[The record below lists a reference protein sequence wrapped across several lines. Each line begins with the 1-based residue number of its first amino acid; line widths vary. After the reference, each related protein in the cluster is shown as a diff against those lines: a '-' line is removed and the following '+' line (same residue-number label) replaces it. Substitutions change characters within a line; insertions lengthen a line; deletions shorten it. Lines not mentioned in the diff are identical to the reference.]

1 MGVLP
6 ATTANRPIRCTAD
19 GVPVTATTDLRTQ
32 SATVSATPRR
42 TPVRLRRG
50 HPLGVARSRQY
61 RHYWIAG
68 FCTFTGF
75 NMQVLTRGW
84 LMQDLTGSPLMVSL
98 VTAAMMLPMLF
109 LSLLGGVL
117 ADRISRKTI
126 TMAADASFIVTF
138 AALAAVTAA
147 GVVQPWH
154 ILLVSAMN
162 GTAFALSVSARQAMI
177 AGLVHR
183 EQLRTAVGL
192 SALTFNTG
200 QIIGPA
206 IAGGLL
212 STLGPE
218 WSLSAG
224 VLLVIPS
231 LYLYSTLKLAHQPLR
246 SDSQGSVFE
255 NLRVGVRH
263 AVNDPT
269 IRLLLIGALIM
280 VITVGPFQALMP
292 VFSEDVLKVGES
304 GLSVLLI
311 AAGAGALIGS
321 IVVISIANR
330 IPHER
335 VELFCGVLG
344 TLALAGFA
352 FSPWFP
358 LSVLLVGVTG
368 FAMTSFMVTNMTV
381 VQVVTPDKLRGRVMS
396 VRFLVIGMM
405 PVGAAIAGA
414 TAEVAGAPAAVG
426 TLALVGLVLF
436 VAVQVAGRVRG
447 GAGIRN

>member
-1 MGVLP
+1 M
-6 ATTANRPIRCTAD
+6 
-19 GVPVTATTDLRTQ
+19 
-32 SATVSATPRR
+32 
-42 TPVRLRRG
+42 
-50 HPLGVARSRQY
+50 RSRQY
-61 RHYWIAG
+61 RRYWLAG
-68 FCTFTGF
+68 FCTFTGY

-84 LMQDLTGSPLMVSL
+84 LMQDLTGSPFMVSL

-109 LSLLGGVL
+109 LSLVGGVL
-117 ADRISRKTI
+117 ADRVSRKTVTI
-126 TMAADASFIVTF
+126 SADVSFVITF

-147 GVVQPWH
+147 GVIEPWH
-154 ILLVSAMN
+154 ILLVSALN
-162 GTAFALSVSARQAMI
+162 GAAFALSVSARQAMI

-200 QIIGPA
+200 MIVGPA
-206 IAGGLL
+206 IAGVLL

-218 WSLSAG
+218 WSLGAG
-224 VLLVIPS
+224 MIMVVPS
-231 LYLYSTLKLAHQPLR
+231 LFLYSTLRPAHQPVR
-246 SDSQGSVFE
+246 SDSQDSIFE

-263 AVNDPT
+263 AFGDPT

-280 VITVGPFQALMP
+280 VLTVGPFQALMP
-292 VFSEDVLKVGES
+292 VFAEDVLGVGAG
-304 GLSVLLI
+304 GLSILLL

-321 IVVISIANR
+321 LLVISIGDR
-330 IPHER
+330 IPHEKI
-335 VELFCGVLG
+335 ELFFGMLG
-344 TLALAGFA
+344 TVALAGFA

-381 VQVVTPDKLRGRVMS
+381 VQVVTPDRLRGRVMS

-405 PVGAAIAGA
+405 PIGA
-414 TAEVAGAPAAVG
+414 TVTGAVAEVAGAPAAVG

-436 VAVQVAGRVRG
+436 AAVQLTGRGRPGVARL
-447 GAGIRN
+447 